1 MLHVWGPEGP
11 EDPRPAGAA
20 LLLRH
25 LINSLRGEK
34 AGTRCAQP
42 LTAQL
47 LRSITEKDEK
57 VYAIFDKS
65 ITASSNVTLA
75 YSGGKDS
82 TVLSV
87 LLYRWVKER
96 GITGLNLTLLH
107 NDTLSEI
114 DLMEKW
120 ARKFMQDFKAKMA
133 ELGNKV
139 TVKVVTPPSIDT
151 FYWRALVRGYPAPS
165 RNFRWC
171 VKLLKMQPTKKGIAN
186 LDTNLMMTGLREFES
201 KERLKL
207 VRQRYGSCPL
217 GPSKCL
223 AYYFLAHDDGTNH
236 KIVPIRDWSNADV
249 WEVLRTTEE
258 FDIADLLYLYG
269 CDEARYGCWHCT
281 LARVQW
287 GLHAL
292 EKEYLYYDALRLLYR
307 RISDDHAL
315 RMRKKGGYS
324 KLGALNAAGRSMLL
338 HLISITEKKS
348 KIRIYGLDEAKVNGV
363 SLRKLLFELDGRK
376 ARKAIRLADPE
387 LNPKRYVSIADVRK
401 IHRYKTRVSLAIKR
415 IEKVTM
421 GDKTRT
427 LALEKGF
434 DPTKELLDA
443 LAIQVS

>member
-1 MLHVWGPEGP
+1 
-11 EDPRPAGAA
+11 
-20 LLLRH
+20 
-25 LINSLRGEK
+25 
-34 AGTRCAQP
+34 
-42 LTAQL
+42 LTSQL
-47 LRSITEKDEK
+47 LWSITDKCEK
-57 VYAIFDKS
+57 VYATFDKS
-65 ITASSNVTLA
+65 IAINSNITLA

-82 TVLSV
+82 TVLAI

-96 GITGLNLTLLH
+96 GITGLNITLLH

-120 ARKFMQDFKAKMA
+120 ARKFMLDFKSRMA
-133 ELGNKV
+133 ELGNGV
-139 TVKVVTPPSIDT
+139 TVKVVTPTGIDT

-171 VKLLKMQPTKKGIAN
+171 VNLLKMQPTKNGTFN
-186 LDTNLMMTGLREFES
+186 LGTNLMMTGLREFES
-201 KERLKL
+201 KERVKL

-223 AYYFLAHDDGTNH
+223 AYYFLAHDDGTSH

-281 LARVQW
+281 LVRVQW

-292 EKEYLYYDALRLLYR
+292 EKKYLYYDALRLLYR

-315 RMRKKGGYS
+315 RMRKNRGYS

-338 HLISITEKKS
+338 HLISITEERS
-348 KIRIYGLDEAKVNGV
+348 KIRMYGLDEAKVNGV
-363 SLRKLLFELDGRK
+363 SLRKLFFELDGRS
-376 ARKAIRLADPE
+376 ARKVVRLADPG
-387 LNPKRYVSIADVRK
+387 LNPKRYVSIADIRD
-401 IHRYKTRVSLAIKR
+401 IHRYKTLVKRAIRR

-427 LALEKGF
+427 LALKKGF

-443 LAIQVS
+443 LMARVS

>member
-1 MLHVWGPEGP
+1 
-11 EDPRPAGAA
+11 
-20 LLLRH
+20 
-25 LINSLRGEK
+25 
-34 AGTRCAQP
+34 
-42 LTAQL
+42 
-47 LRSITEKDEK
+47 
-57 VYAIFDKS
+57 
-65 ITASSNVTLA
+65 
-75 YSGGKDS
+75 
-82 TVLSV
+82 
-87 LLYRWVKER
+87 
-96 GITGLNLTLLH
+96 
-107 NDTLSEI
+107 
-114 DLMEKW
+114 
-120 ARKFMQDFKAKMA
+120 MA
-133 ELGNKV
+133 DLGNKV
-139 TVKVVTPPSIDT
+139 MVKVVTPPPIDT

-171 VKLLKMQPTKKGIAN
+171 VKLLKMQPTKQGISN
-186 LDTNLMMTGLREFES
+186 LGDNLMMTGLREFES

-223 AYYFLAHDDGTNH
+223 AYYFLAKDDGTNH

-249 WEVLRTTEE
+249 WDVLRSTEE

-324 KLGALNAAGRSMLL
+324 KLGALNAPGRSMLL
-338 HLISITEKKS
+338 HLISITEQKS
-348 KIRIYGLDEAKVNGV
+348 KIRIYGLDEAKVDKT
-363 SLRKLLFELDGRK
+363 SLRQIFFEADGRN
-376 ARKAIRLADPE
+376 ARKAVRVADPE
-387 LNPKRYVSIADVRK
+387 LNPKRYVSIAHIRNVRQ
-401 IHRYKTRVSLAIKR
+401 YGKTVKAAIGR
-415 IEKVTM
+415 IERATRH
-421 GDKTRT
+421 DKTRT

-443 LAIQVS
+443 LLARVI